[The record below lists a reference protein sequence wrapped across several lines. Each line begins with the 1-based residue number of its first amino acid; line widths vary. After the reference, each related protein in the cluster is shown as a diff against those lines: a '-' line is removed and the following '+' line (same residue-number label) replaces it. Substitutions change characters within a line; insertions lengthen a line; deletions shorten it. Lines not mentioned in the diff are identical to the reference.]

1 MKLSRGVVA
10 GLIVLLGSLQAWDSG
25 VLAAGPLVQLLALTG
40 IAIPAMAALVSAS
53 YLGTVA
59 AVCASAVL
67 EIAARVVS
75 PVPLPELLL
84 VSMFAALLLF
94 VPAAVGP
101 KTTA

>member
-1 MKLSRGVVA
+1 MKLSRWVVA
-10 GLIVLLGSLQAWDSG
+10 GLIVLLGCLQAWDSG
-25 VLAAGPLVQLLALTG
+25 VLAAGPFVQVLAWTG
-40 IAIPAMAALVSAS
+40 IAIPATAALLRAS
-53 YLGTVA
+53 VLGTVA
-59 AVCASAVL
+59 AVIASAVL

-84 VSMFAALLLF
+84 VSVIAALLLF

>member
-1 MKLSRGVVA
+1 MKLSRWVVA
-10 GLIVLLGSLQAWDSG
+10 SLIVLLGGLQAWDSG
-25 VLAAGPLVQLLALTG
+25 VLAAGPLVQLLAWTG

-94 VPAAVGP
+94 VPAAVGR
-101 KTTA
+101 KTAA